1 MPSKLLYIF
10 YLHNGMFF
18 YPRKSQDQGEC
29 EHNLSMLIIAIPQVF
44 LI

>member
-10 YLHNGMFF
+10 YLHNGMLF
-18 YPRKSQDQGEC
+18 YPRKSKDQGEC